1 MRKKKK
7 QDNRLY
13 CPYCGRQAVLRPAMY
28 VYGERNLDPEKKGWQ
43 QLYENLEKIQIGYE
57 RIPGFFRNGL

>member
-28 VYGERNLDPEKKGWQ
+28 VYGERNLDPENY
-43 QLYENLEKIQIGYE
+43 LYVCGGYPACDSYIGA
-57 RIPGFFRNGL
+57 